1 MFLFSHKT
9 KFPAFLFIAASLA
22 AFILTPFLYFT
33 LKSSVASSSKN
44 YELSQYFFNTGF
56 KQNDPL
62 VTNMPDLK
70 DMLRGPIIGS
80 SDPILGKRG
89 AKVALVEYSDYT
101 CEFCKKQE
109 LALKKIAT
117 LYGDKIKIVWKD
129 YPGGKPN
136 SDSYKAA
143 IAARC
148 AGEQGNFWQYH
159 DLLFANAG
167 NLNTDK
173 FIELANSLNLNETK
187 FKDCLIDKNILNIIK
202 DNVAEA
208 NALQITGVP
217 YIFVNDKEVM
227 GEITFTELKQMIDL
241 ELNK

>member
-1 MFLFSHKT
+1 MFLFSKKN
-9 KFPAFLFIAASLA
+9 KFPVFLFVAASLA

-33 LKSSVASSSKN
+33 LNSSLANNSKN
-44 YELSQYFFNTGF
+44 YELSQSFLNAGF
-56 KQNDPL
+56 KQKDPL

-70 DMLRGPIIGS
+70 DMLKGPIIGS
-80 SDPILGKRG
+80 TDSILGKKDAR
-89 AKVALVEYSDYT
+89 VSLVEFSDYT
-101 CEFCKKQE
+101 CEFCQKQE
-109 LALKKIAT
+109 LVLKKIAV

-129 YPGGKPN
+129 YPDGKPN

-159 DLLFANAG
+159 DLLFANASD
-167 NLNTDK
+167 LNSNK
-173 FIELANSLNLNETK
+173 LIKLANDLNLNEAK
-187 FKDCLIDKNILNIIK
+187 FKECLLDKNILNIIK
-202 DNVAEA
+202 DNIAEA

-217 YIFVNDKEVM
+217 FIFVNDKEIM
-227 GEITFTELKQMIDL
+227 GEITLAELKQMIDL